1 VRIRA
6 RPTAR
11 RITGSSS
18 RIAGSSLYGSGYGVA
33 DVPAPAAV
41 GRATPVD
48 VPARRVR
55 AAPLLA
61 VPVAGALLALWLIAD
76 PRTPDLAAQVYRVG
90 LFGHAG
96 FAVFDAHWYAGHHL
110 PGYSLLFPPLASL
123 LGLRL
128 VAVLCVLASAALF
141 ERIVLTAYGAS
152 ARWGAVAFAVIAV
165 GDVWMGR
172 LAFAMGVSLALA
184 AVLALVRGRVAWA
197 GALAALCAA
206 ASPVAGVLLALAGVT
221 HALYQRSPRSVLVL
235 AVPTCAVVAALAL
248 LFPEG
253 GTEPY
258 PTLSFAA
265 TALVVLAFLWALP
278 APERLL
284 RVGALVYLLA
294 CVLCLTIHSPVGS
307 NIERYGVLL
316 AGPLLVC
323 AVARRGAS
331 ERRPGVVTALA
342 LCAVAVWVAWG
353 PVRETL
359 AVAGNESTRASYY
372 APVERFLARATAPP
386 ATPVRVEVPFTRSH
400 WEAALLAPTVSLA
413 RGWEKQLD
421 RRFDGVLLAPGLTA
435 AGYERWLQAQAVAY
449 VALPDT
455 PLDPSS
461 AQEGRLIRRGL
472 PYLRRVFASRHWI
485 LYSVLDP
492 TPIASGPGRLTS
504 LGNDSFTLHASSPG
518 RFLVR
523 VHFTPYWTLARGA
536 GCVAPAASDWTSVTV
551 RAPGTV
557 VVAARF
563 SLARALGLGS
573 SCSGEAGRR

>member
-1 VRIRA
+1 M
-6 RPTAR
+6 
-11 RITGSSS
+11 
-18 RIAGSSLYGSGYGVA
+18 
-33 DVPAPAAV
+33 
-41 GRATPVD
+41 
-48 VPARRVR
+48 
-55 AAPLLA
+55 
-61 VPVAGALLALWLIAD
+61 
-76 PRTPDLAAQVYRVG
+76 
-90 LFGHAG
+90 
-96 FAVFDAHWYAGHHL
+96 
-110 PGYSLLFPPLASL
+110 
-123 LGLRL
+123 
-128 VAVLCVLASAALF
+128 LASAALF
-141 ERIVLTAYGAS
+141 ERIVLTVNGAS

-221 HALYQRSPRSVLVL
+221 HALYQRSPRSALAL
-235 AVPTCAVVAALAL
+235 AVPACAVVAALAL

-294 CVLCLTIHSPVGS
+294 CVAVPD
-307 NIERYGVLL
+307 
-316 AGPLLVC
+316 GPL
-323 AVARRGAS
+323 AARQQHRALRRAAGRAPARVRGRTTRGRGAAAAA
-331 ERRPGVVTALA
+331 VVTALA

-386 ATPVRVEVPFTRSH
+386 AAPVRVEVPFTRSH

-421 RRFDGVLLAPGLTA
+421 TRFDGVLLAPGLTA

-472 PYLRRVFASRHWI
+472 PYLQRVFASRHWSV
-485 LYSVLDP
+485 YSVLAP

-536 GCVAPAASDWTSVTV
+536 GCVA
-551 RAPGTV
+551 RAPVGLDV
-557 VVAARF
+557 CDGSRARHGGRRRAL
-563 SLARALGLGS
+563 LARARAGPRRLLQRGRPALGAASAAAGHAAHREHPRS
-573 SCSGEAGRR
+573 SHRRRPLLAGRVGVREIRRRRGRRDGRARPPGRAGGDAPGGCAGERRSLPLAGSHRGPAALDRRREPRARAPPPGGCPAREA